1 MKTNATPIYDQ
12 SHNTTGCCP
21 KFNPKGWDNQEL
33 HFKDK
38 KFLRAVTKSAMHV
51 PLNMGS
57 VFGRVAEHM
66 EDSAAMTTEDT
77 FILSR
82 DTSPW
87 EAEHLFAV
95 RKDVEGE
102 EMVTLSGDF
111 VTRVFE
117 GPYRKAK
124 GWDTEMRVAAKA
136 QGKEDTEVY
145 FMYTTCPR
153 CSKAYGENYM
163 VGVARI

>member
-1 MKTNATPIYDQ
+1 METNETPIYDQ

-21 KFNPKGWDNQEL
+21 RFNPDGWDGQQL
-33 HFKDK
+33 HFRDK
-38 KFLRAVTKSAMHV
+38 KFLRAVTKSARHV
-51 PLNMGS
+51 PLNMAQ

-82 DTSPW
+82 DMSPS
-87 EAEHLFAV
+87 EAEHFFAV
-95 RKDVEGE
+95 SKDVEGE

-111 VTRVFE
+111 ITRVFE
-117 GPYRKAK
+117 GPYEKAK
-124 GWDTEMRVAAKA
+124 DWEDEMRGLAAA
-136 QGKEDTEVY
+136 QGKEARKVY

-153 CSKAYGENYM
+153 CAEAYGENYL
-163 VGVARI
+163 VGVAQV